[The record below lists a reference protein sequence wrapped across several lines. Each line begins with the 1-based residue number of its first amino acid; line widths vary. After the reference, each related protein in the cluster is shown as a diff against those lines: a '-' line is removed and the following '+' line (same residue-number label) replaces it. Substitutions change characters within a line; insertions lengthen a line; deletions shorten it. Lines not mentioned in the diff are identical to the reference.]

1 MDQDDSAIRGGSRAL
16 DRLGTLPP
24 RRSVLA
30 VGRRRLTQAAIGG
43 AGCVCPSSP
52 SAAAGVRAVWDT
64 AKATVSRCDLES
76 DATVGLSGCS
86 ASLSGSSSSGA
97 ACAIGSRPLPK
108 ARPPLLAAPP
118 AVHSNAQRPMT
129 PCYPIPRNPYS
140 NPTAQPPFG
149 SPFRPLAGALIYCTA
164 WPML

>member
-1 MDQDDSAIRGGSRAL
+1 MAQDDSAVRGGSRAL
-16 DRLGTLPP
+16 DRLGTPPP

-30 VGRRRLTQAAIGG
+30 VGRRRLTQAAVGG

-52 SAAAGVRAVWDT
+52 SAAAGVRAVRDT
-64 AKATVSRCDLES
+64 AKATVSRCVLES

-86 ASLSGSSSSGA
+86 ASLSGSRSSGE

-108 ARPPLLAAPP
+108 ARPRLLVAQPT
-118 AVHSNAQRPMT
+118 VHSNAQRPMT
-129 PCYPIPRNPYS
+129 PCYPISRNLYS

-149 SPFRPLAGALIYCTA
+149 SPFRPLAGAPIYCTA
-164 WPML
+164 WPVI